1 MSKRKHESIRS
12 NPSADA
18 LLFKQRKSNAFE
30 EEADTSALPKEEE
43 KRRREDYGRELVFKQ
58 KAAKRETIK
67 SKLVRTEKAL
77 KMAQTASADVQQQHK
92 QQQQQDNAIKKAVDE
107 AIAAKVT
114 IIEQMELDAQAERQ
128 KAAEE

>member
-1 MSKRKHESIRS
+1 V
-12 NPSADA
+12 
-18 LLFKQRKSNAFE
+18 FE